1 MLWPAV
7 IFARTGQ
14 QNKSS
19 VNIFLIFIFFWLS
32 LVLKINDIVY
42 RFVLNSYYYQKWN
55 KYKRFYSTKT
65 VWKLSKF
72 QNKSIKEAI
81 RETILREAKY
91 ETDFSL
97 VMLSMARALFLSNLW
112 MFWILLCYSLASFS
126 LSLAFSLLHPYY
138 RRATLKECF
147 FS

>member
-32 LVLKINDIVY
+32 LVLKINVIVY

-55 KYKRFYSTKT
+55 KYKGFYSTKT
-65 VWKLSKF
+65 VWILSKF
-72 QNKSIKEAI
+72 QNKSMKEAI

-112 MFWILLCYSLASFS
+112 MFWIVLCYSLASFS
-126 LSLAFSLLHPYY
+126 LSLSFSLLHPSH
-138 RRATLKECF
+138 RRATLNECF
-147 FS
+147 LS